1 MTQPFYKVREVT
13 DIRDLVRQSAELYAD
28 LPAFEVKAD
37 RGEIKIKTFAKYM
50 RDINRLGTALV
61 SMGYKDQ
68 KIAVAGKNCYEW
80 FTTYMAVVCGVGVIV
95 PIDKELL
102 ITEIKNILSTAEV
115 KLLVCDRAFYKKIA
129 AARSELDPELKIVIF
144 DQKEDTEETLS
155 YSKLKTKGKKLLEC
169 GNTEYL
175 DAVINPEDVCS
186 LLFTSGTTGASKAV
200 MLCHRNICSD
210 VMLAM
215 QVIKVYAND
224 KGLTILPAHHT
235 YEALVSLFVYCYMGV
250 CLAFCDGLRYIAK
263 NFKEYSPTV
272 FCCVPLLLENVHSK
286 IMKSIKEKKNGE
298 RMFRFAKAAVK
309 AGDKVKINLR
319 KMFFSEIQA
328 VFGGRLRLVI
338 VGAAPVPAD
347 ILEDFTLFGVQV
359 VCGYGL
365 TECSPLVIC
374 NNDKVI
380 TCDSIGV
387 PLPEVEVK
395 IINKEPET
403 GIGELCIRGPMVM
416 KGYYKNPEETA
427 RVIDEDNFFHTGD
440 LGYCDRRGLYYITGR
455 CKNVIVTKN
464 GKNIYP
470 EEVESYLS
478 NSPYIAE
485 CLVREGIKDGEAVVQ
500 ADVFPDFD
508 AISAYLCKENP
519 SAGEI
524 ESLIESAVGE
534 ANEHLASYKRIKKI
548 KIRNTEFEKTSTK
561 KIRRFSEANLK

>member
-1 MTQPFYKVREVT
+1 MTQPYYKVREIT

-28 LPAFEVKAD
+28 LPAFEVRAD
-37 RGEIKIKTFAKYM
+37 KGEIKIKTFAKYL

-61 SMGYKDQ
+61 SMGLKGC
-68 KIAVAGKNCYEW
+68 KIAVAGKNSYEW

-102 ITEIKNILSTAEV
+102 INEIRNIITTADV
-115 KLLVCDRAFYKKIA
+115 KLLVCDRAFYKKIVDEKNSFA
-129 AARSELDPELKIVIF
+129 PDMMIVLT
-144 DQKEDTEETLS
+144 DAKEDTEDTLS
-155 YSKLKTKGKKLLEC
+155 FSKIKTLGKKLLES
-169 GNTEYL
+169 GNTGYI
-175 DAVINPEDVCS
+175 DSVIDPEDVCS

-210 VMLAM
+210 VMLAR
-215 QVIKVYAND
+215 QVIDVKTSD
-224 KGLTILPAHHT
+224 RGLSILPAHHT
-235 YEALVSLFVYCYMGV
+235 YEALVSLFVLCYSGCCV
-250 CLAFCDGLRYIAK
+250 AFCDGLRYVAK
-263 NFKEYSPTV
+263 NFKDYSPTV

-286 IMKSIKEKKNGE
+286 IMKNIREKKNGE

-309 AGDKVKINLR
+309 AGDKLKINLR

-328 VFGGRLRLVI
+328 VFGGNLRLVI

-374 NNDKVI
+374 NNDRVI

-403 GIGELCIRGPMVM
+403 GIGEICLKGPMVM
-416 KGYYKNPEETA
+416 KGYYKNEEETDK
-427 RVIDEDNFFHTGD
+427 VIDENGFFHTGD
-440 LGYCDRRGLYYITGR
+440 LGYCDKNGYYYITGR

-470 EEVESYLS
+470 EEVESYLY
-478 NSPYIAE
+478 NNPYIAE

-500 ADVFPDFD
+500 ADIFPNFD
-508 AISAYLCKENP
+508 AISAFLGKENP
-519 SAGEI
+519 SASEI
-524 ESLIESAVGE
+524 SLLIDSAVNE
-534 ANEHLASYKRIKKI
+534 ANEHLASYKRIKKV